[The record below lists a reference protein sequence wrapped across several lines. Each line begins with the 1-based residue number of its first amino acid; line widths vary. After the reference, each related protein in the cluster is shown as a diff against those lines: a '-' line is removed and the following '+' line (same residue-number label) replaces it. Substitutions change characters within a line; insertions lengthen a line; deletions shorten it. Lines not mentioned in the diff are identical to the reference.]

1 MLSDRFKLSYVNIA
15 TDSTNKKSSNQRII
29 IPHVKLKHMN
39 YCHPL
44 FNIRKDTKK
53 CNSPIKSKIGN
64 FQEFSE
70 KIKEK
75 SPLSNKEKNVLA
87 SFLISTKIVKT
98 RNAFKLPSLSHSQ
111 TNIKTTLNTRRSI
124 DEEDRTRNS
133 SLNNKYNIFNVK
145 SLTDDYNKYF
155 EMRKLSNVLSNS
167 VLKSVIKQ
175 KVDDDLS
182 KIIQTENKACMCN
195 INPLYQKYKTITKDY
210 ED

>member
-1 MLSDRFKLSYVNIA
+1 M
-15 TDSTNKKSSNQRII
+15 
-29 IPHVKLKHMN
+29 
-39 YCHPL
+39 
-44 FNIRKDTKK
+44 
-53 CNSPIKSKIGN
+53 
-64 FQEFSE
+64 
-70 KIKEK
+70 
-75 SPLSNKEKNVLA
+75 
-87 SFLISTKIVKT
+87 
-98 RNAFKLPSLSHSQ
+98 
-111 TNIKTTLNTRRSI
+111 NTRRSI

-145 SLTDDYNKYF
+145 SLTVDYNKYF